1 MLTSLAPCQ
10 LKKKYDIILSEQF
23 NEIPARG
30 KGLKHPSPATPTCG
44 RPWEI
49 KMNLAAHTKQNSGT
63 NLCTNPSPTPQ
74 EKKEAL
80 LRFFLRGWGS
90 VHRLFW
96 YLLGVFLNFSTKI
109 QQFVG
114 LCLPPPLGCRWQIP
128 ASHLL
133 GTKSPSLEHWTL
145 I

>member
-49 KMNLAAHTKQNSGT
+49 KMNLAAHKKQNSGT

-74 EKKEAL
+74 EKSEK
-80 LRFFLRGWGS
+80 RPFSDFSWGD
-90 VHRLFW
+90 
-96 YLLGVFLNFSTKI
+96 G
-109 QQFVG
+109 G
-114 LCLPPPLGCRWQIP
+114 LYTGY
-128 ASHLL
+128 S
-133 GTKSPSLEHWTL
+133 GTF
-145 I
+145 

>member
-44 RPWEI
+44 RSWEI

-74 EKKEAL
+74 EKSKK
-80 LRFFLRGWGS
+80 RGLYKATQGNGFMIA
-90 VHRLFW
+90 VTNIEM
-96 YLLGVFLNFSTKI
+96 YLVYWS
-109 QQFVG
+109 
-114 LCLPPPLGCRWQIP
+114 
-128 ASHLL
+128 
-133 GTKSPSLEHWTL
+133 
-145 I
+145 